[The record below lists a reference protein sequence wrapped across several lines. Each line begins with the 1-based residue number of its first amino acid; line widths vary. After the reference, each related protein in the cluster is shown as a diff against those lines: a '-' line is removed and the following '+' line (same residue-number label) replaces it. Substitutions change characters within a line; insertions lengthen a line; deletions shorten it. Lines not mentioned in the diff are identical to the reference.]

1 MVINKV
7 RNGNSTK
14 TMMWDNMH
22 PLYATKIGY
31 ACPSPNI
38 DPYLTHLFI
47 FF

>member
-31 ACPSPNI
+31 ACPSPKI
-38 DPYLTHLFI
+38 DPYLTHFY
-47 FF
+47 FFF